1 MKEIE
6 VPVKAPEIFERD
18 NSLSLT
24 CIKASTKKL
33 KFDKGSSG
41 KDLIIPSDRNLGKI
55 RKRSVGTMR
64 SHREGSIACQG
75 QEVSGVTR
83 FCNRER
89 GDENLQSPE

>member
-64 SHREGSIACQG
+64 SHREVLKIYEKKKLNVYTYYQ
-75 QEVSGVTR
+75 SGPT
-83 FCNRER
+83 
-89 GDENLQSPE
+89 